1 MQFEKAFFEAA
12 YGTSK
17 QLPVSDFPE
26 IVFSGRSNVGKSS
39 LINRLLN
46 RKSLAKVS
54 STPGKTAT
62 INFYNIGDARLVDL
76 PGYGYAKV
84 SHSEHARWAEL
95 MDGYFA
101 SERDIRLVVQ
111 LVDMRHSPTKLDVQ
125 MLNFLAEC
133 GFPFI
138 IALTKCDKLNRS
150 ETAKRLAA
158 LESELSFLEH
168 MPIYV
173 PVSSTKGDGIEELK
187 SHILQSVE

>member
-1 MQFEKAFFEAA
+1 MQFEKAYFEAA

-17 QLPVSDFPE
+17 QLPVSELPE

-62 INFYNIGDARLVDL
+62 INFYNIGDSRLVDL

-84 SHSEHARWAEL
+84 SHSEHSRWAEL

-101 SERDIRLVVQ
+101 SERDMLSLSAARERARSGIPPQAFAVCVPS
-111 LVDMRHSPTKLDVQ
+111 VTPTHIFSPCFTKALI
-125 MLNFLAEC
+125 
-133 GFPFI
+133 FI
-138 IALTKCDKLNRS
+138 GIS
-150 ETAKRLAA
+150 GI
-158 LESELSFLEH
+158 SFL
-168 MPIYV
+168 YLFATSLRTGAADTT
-173 PVSSTKGDGIEELK
+173 SSF
-187 SHILQSVE
+187 VR

>member
-1 MQFEKAFFEAA
+1 
-12 YGTSK
+12 
-17 QLPVSDFPE
+17 
-26 IVFSGRSNVGKSS
+26 
-39 LINRLLN
+39 
-46 RKSLAKVS
+46 
-54 STPGKTAT
+54 
-62 INFYNIGDARLVDL
+62 
-76 PGYGYAKV
+76 
-84 SHSEHARWAEL
+84 

-111 LVDMRHSPTKLDVQ
+111 LVDMRHSPTKLDIQ

-138 IALTKCDKLNRS
+138 IALTKCDKLNKS